1 MEEQLLQVQKMEA
14 VGRLSGGIAHD
25 FNNLLTVISGY
36 SELLLAKLD
45 AQDPVATGLAE
56 IRRASDK
63 AAALTQQLLAF
74 SRKQFMQPRV
84 VDLNSVVSDAERML
98 RRIIGENVEL
108 IAHLEPRLGT
118 VRADPDQIGQVLVNL
133 AVNAR
138 DAMPGGGK
146 LILETANREFDEEH
160 LRLHPEAPPGRY
172 VMLAVSDTGVGMDE
186 ATKARIF
193 EPFFTTKERG
203 KGTGLGLST
212 VYGIVAQSG
221 GHVWV
226 YSEPGQG
233 TTFRIYLP
241 RLDQAPEETVAS
253 APDGEARGSE
263 TVLLVEDQAEVRELA
278 AGVLREY
285 GYEVLE
291 AASGEQAE
299 QVAASAETPVDAVVT
314 DVVLPGISGRVLAE
328 RLTARWPGL
337 SVLYMSGYTDDVV
350 VHHGVLDAGMAFLQ
364 KPFAPEVLA
373 RKLRELL
380 DRGL

>member
-1 MEEQLLQVQKMEA
+1 
-14 VGRLSGGIAHD
+14 
-25 FNNLLTVISGY
+25 
-36 SELLLAKLD
+36 
-45 AQDPVATGLAE
+45 
-56 IRRASDK
+56 
-63 AAALTQQLLAF
+63 
-74 SRKQFMQPRV
+74 
-84 VDLNSVVSDAERML
+84 
-98 RRIIGENVEL
+98 
-108 IAHLEPRLGT
+108 
-118 VRADPDQIGQVLVNL
+118 
-133 AVNAR
+133 
-138 DAMPGGGK
+138 
-146 LILETANREFDEEH
+146 
-160 LRLHPEAPPGRY
+160 
-172 VMLAVSDTGVGMDE
+172 
-186 ATKARIF
+186 
-193 EPFFTTKERG
+193 
-203 KGTGLGLST
+203 
-212 VYGIVAQSG
+212 
-221 GHVWV
+221 
-226 YSEPGQG
+226 
-233 TTFRIYLP
+233 
-241 RLDQAPEETVAS
+241 VAS